1 MKLCSTFYMTS
12 LVKQAGVRVW
22 AREEVVYQGQYGA
35 GIAPLVLEGYRFSN
49 ALTLYIF
56 TLPFTLLFTRLKEI
70 VLCQLSTAQAGHDR
84 HSRFPKWSDGELG
97 LDHLQGVRPPL

>member
-49 ALTLYIF
+49 AVTLYIF
-56 TLPFTLLFTRLKEI
+56 TLPKEV

>member
-1 MKLCSTFYMTS
+1 MKSCSTFYMTS

-49 ALTLYIF
+49 AVTLYIF
-56 TLPFTLLFTRLKEI
+56 TLLQEI

>member
-1 MKLCSTFYMTS
+1 MKSCSTVYMTS
-12 LVKQAGVRVW
+12 LLKQAGVRVW

-49 ALTLYIF
+49 AVTLYIF
-56 TLPFTLLFTRLKEI
+56 TLLKEI
-70 VLCQLSTAQAGHDR
+70 VLCQLSAAQAGHDR

-97 LDHLQGVRPPL
+97 LDHLQRVRPPL

>member
-1 MKLCSTFYMTS
+1 MTS
-12 LVKQAGVRVW
+12 LAKQAGVRVW

-49 ALTLYIF
+49 AVTLYIF
-56 TLPFTLLFTRLKEI
+56 TLLFTLLKEI
-70 VLCQLSTAQAGHDR
+70 VLCELSTAQAGHDR

-97 LDHLQGVRPPL
+97 LDHLQRVRPPL

>member
-1 MKLCSTFYMTS
+1 MKSCSTFYMTS

-49 ALTLYIF
+49 AVTLYIF
-56 TLPFTLLFTRLKEI
+56 TLLFTLPKEI

-97 LDHLQGVRPPL
+97 LDHLQRVRPPL

>member
-1 MKLCSTFYMTS
+1 MKSCSTFHMTS

-49 ALTLYIF
+49 AVTLYIF
-56 TLPFTLLFTRLKEI
+56 TRLFTLLKEI

-97 LDHLQGVRPPL
+97 LDHLQRVRPPL

>member
-1 MKLCSTFYMTS
+1 MKSCSTFYMTS

-35 GIAPLVLEGYRFSN
+35 GIAPLVLEGYRFYN
-49 ALTLYIF
+49 AVTLYIF
-56 TLPFTLLFTRLKEI
+56 TLKKEI
-70 VLCQLSTAQAGHDR
+70 VLYQLSTAQAGHDR

>member
-1 MKLCSTFYMTS
+1 MTS
-12 LVKQAGVRVW
+12 LAKQAGVRVW

-49 ALTLYIF
+49 AVTLYIF
-56 TLPFTLLFTRLKEI
+56 TRLFTLLKEI
-70 VLCQLSTAQAGHDR
+70 VLCQLSTAKAGHDR

-97 LDHLQGVRPPL
+97 LDHLQRVRPPL

>member
-1 MKLCSTFYMTS
+1 MKSCSTFYMTS

-49 ALTLYIF
+49 AVTFYIF
-56 TLPFTLLFTRLKEI
+56 TLLKEI